1 MSETTQ
7 TRQDA
12 VDHATQSYQELREYI
27 DGIAE
32 TDMLEPNKVGV
43 WSGRDVILH
52 FAAWET
58 RAAELLEEMAAG
70 NPKKWL
76 PDGVDMDEW
85 NLERVAEYGDVSLK
99 EAQTLWADAHQKM
112 IDTYMRLDIDA
123 EDVLLGITR
132 EHYREHYP
140 DFRHIKPFKPLSDE
154 DRAAL
159 VEQMEQSHRD
169 FLQLIESISDERLL
183 AENTV
188 GDWSGKDLIAH
199 LGHWQEAGLQIIR
212 DLEAGKPGKWP
223 YEAVDDLDQWNEE
236 RMATARDMSL
246 QEARQFQQRAFDDLL
261 DAVKTSP
268 KATRAAGIG
277 ATQFHYDIHREDFQ
291 RVAEAG

>member
-1 MSETTQ
+1 MSDTTQ
-7 TRQDA
+7 TRQGAADA
-12 VDHATQSYQELREYI
+12 ATQSYQELREYI

-32 TDMLEPNKVGV
+32 ADMLAPNKVGV
-43 WSGRDVILH
+43 WSGKDVVLH

-58 RAAELLEEMAAG
+58 RTAELFEELASG
-70 NPKKWL
+70 KPKEWL
-76 PDGVDMDEW
+76 PEGVDMDEW
-85 NLERVAEYGDVSLK
+85 NLERVAEFGDMSLEDAK
-99 EAQTLWADAHQKM
+99 TLWAGAHQEM
-112 IDTYMRLDIDA
+112 IATYQRLDVDA
-123 EDVLLGITR
+123 DDVLLGITR

-154 DRAAL
+154 DRAKL

-169 FLQLIESISDERLL
+169 FLQMIEGISDEKLL

-188 GDWSGKDLIAH
+188 GTWSGKDLIAH
-199 LGHWQEAGLQIIR
+199 LGHWQEAGLKIIQ
-212 DLEAGKPGKWP
+212 DLEADKPGKWP
-223 YEAVDDLDQWNEE
+223 YEAVDDLDQWNDE

-246 QEARQFQQRAFDDLL
+246 AEARQFQQEAFDNLL
-261 DAVKTSP
+261 AAVRSSP

-291 RVAEAG
+291 RLAEKG